1 MKKMMM
7 MMMMKKK
14 LQEEERG
21 KAWETKRTNGQMII
35 PFSASAFAPL
45 IEDNARELFS
55 TVTVAAAAIFTP
67 PYPVRIMSYTRIY
80 LAVAFLY
87 LATVQLP
94 FSAANNQIT
103 VCHRAALTLSRLYKS
118 LWIDIRP
125 PAGGEPTYSFAS
137 AFSLVSPWLTSSASS
152 SSPVVQ
158 FDWPSPASIETA
170 RYGCAQPAYRA
181 PVSSPL
187 PAAIIQMIRYFKYE
201 EMREGE

>member
-1 MKKMMM
+1 MPCCIFFFFLLASHDNMVTRRSMTNSCFFFFLPAVSIYPYYSVDKK
-7 MMMMKKK
+7 
-14 LQEEERG
+14 R
-21 KAWETKRTNGQMII
+21 ANDKRVV
-35 PFSASAFAPL
+35 
-45 IEDNARELFS
+45 D
-55 TVTVAAAAIFTP
+55 
-67 PYPVRIMSYTRIY
+67 IY
-80 LAVAFLY
+80 Y
-87 LATVQLP
+87 CE
-94 FSAANNQIT
+94 IT

-152 SSPVVQ
+152 SIPVAQ

-170 RYGCAQPAYRA
+170 RNGCAQPAYRA
-181 PVSSPL
+181 PMSSPL